1 VFSKEEAGLTDKLLN
16 VTVHQLSLQSAPRL
30 PNIEE
35 VLAKLQDGIAASELE
50 GQQLDFKE
58 AAGNV
63 KATLAILADAAVCF
77 ANADG
82 GRIVLGVND
91 KAKTRMKALVG
102 ISADYTSEVVRR
114 GVFDRTSPPLTLVV
128 DERLE
133 DGNRLLVID
142 VPPGV
147 APHSNSGGLATR
159 RLGKE
164 CRPFTPAQQREFLVA
179 RGQYDWS
186 ADSSG
191 IDLRKVSTAEMER
204 LRELLLEAGSD
215 ELARLRDKP
224 LLESLRLVA
233 TDGRLTMAGVL
244 LVGKEASIIETVPS
258 YGYSYQYRPSPGSE
272 ATQRIRGTKPLLSAV
287 ESLMEAIAARTE
299 VQPLNIAGGVQLRLV
314 DYPPNAV
321 RELLVNA
328 LIHRGFEDGGT
339 VDIEHSPERLVI
351 TSPGAL
357 VAGVTPANIL
367 THPSTPRHRLLA
379 EAVARCQ
386 LAERTGQGIDRA
398 YREMLRAGKKPPQIE
413 DLESRVR
420 ASLSGGIGN
429 DAFIHFVRD
438 LPPEL
443 GGDVDVLIALSLLRD
458 AKTVD
463 ALKLSEAIQRS
474 PVEAQE
480 VLTRIS
486 DGESG
491 LLEPTR
497 RTIRKPFPTYRLQN
511 QPLVDLSRAVSYRRR
526 TLDGIDEKVVDNVI
540 EYGFVTNKTLQRLFD
555 IDVYA
560 ARNMLTDLRDRDVLE
575 KIGEARGGPGV
586 KYGPGKKFP
595 KKRRP

>member
-1 VFSKEEAGLTDKLLN
+1 MI
-16 VTVHQLSLQSAPRL
+16 LSQGQ
-30 PNIEE
+30 E
-35 VLAKLQDGIAASELE
+35 VLGKLQDGVSAGDLE

-58 AAGNV
+58 TAKNP
-63 KATLAILADAAVCF
+63 KETLRMLADAAVCF

-91 KAKTRMKALVG
+91 KAKTRAKALVG
-102 ISADYTSEVVRR
+102 ASADYTPDLIRR
-114 GVFDRTSPPLTLVV
+114 AVFDRTSPPLTLVV
-128 DERLE
+128 HEHLE
-133 DGNRLLVID
+133 DGSRLLILD

-147 APHSNSGGLATR
+147 APHSNSAGLATR
-159 RLGKE
+159 RLDKE
-164 CRPFTPAQQREFLVA
+164 CRPFTPAEQREFLAA

-186 ADSSG
+186 AESSG
-191 IDLRKVSTAEMER
+191 VDMRRLSTAEMDR
-204 LRELLLEAGSD
+204 LRQLLFEAGADEVSRLRDRQLLEA
-215 ELARLRDKP
+215 
-224 LLESLRLVA
+224 LRLIA
-233 TDGRLTMAGVL
+233 TDGKLTMAAIL
-244 LVGKEASIIETVPS
+244 LLAKEATIAEILPA

-272 ATQRIRGTKPLLSAV
+272 ATQRIRGAKPLLAAV
-287 ESLMEAIAARTE
+287 EILSEAIETRT
-299 VQPLNIAGGVQLRLV
+299 QMKPLNVAGGIQLRLV

-328 LIHRGFEDGGT
+328 MIHRGFDGQGS
-339 VDIEHSPERLVI
+339 VDIEHSPDRLVI
-351 TSPGAL
+351 TSPGGL
-357 VAGVTPANIL
+357 VSGVTPANIL

-413 DLESRVR
+413 DLGSRVR

-429 DAFIHFVRD
+429 DAFIRFVRD

-458 AKTVD
+458 AKTID
-463 ALKLSEAIQRS
+463 ATKLAEAIQRS

-480 VLTRIS
+480 VLGRLA
-486 DGESG
+486 DGEAA
-491 LLEPTR
+491 LLEATR
-497 RTIRKPFPTYRLQN
+497 RTVRRPFPTYRLQN
-511 QPLVDLSRAVSYRRR
+511 QPLVDLARAVTYRRR
-526 TLDGIDEKVVDNVI
+526 TPDGIDEKVVDNVS

-555 IDVYA
+555 IDVYT
-560 ARNMLTDLRDRDVLE
+560 ARNMLSDLRDRELIE
-575 KIGEARGGPGV
+575 KIGKARGGPGV

-595 KKRRP
+595 KKRLPRLHPGAH

>member
-1 VFSKEEAGLTDKLLN
+1 MTL
-16 VTVHQLSLQSAPRL
+16 HQLTLQSAPQL
-30 PNIEE
+30 PEIDE
-35 VLAKLQDGIAASELE
+35 VMAKLQDGIAASELE

-58 AAGNV
+58 PAGNV

-77 ANADG
+77 ANTDG

-91 KAKTRMKALVG
+91 KAKTRAKALVG
-102 ISADYTSEVVRR
+102 VSADYTSDVVRR

-128 DERLE
+128 NERLE

-147 APHSNSGGLATR
+147 APHSNSAGLATR

-191 IDLRKVSTAEMER
+191 IDIRKISNAEMER
-204 LRELLLEAGSD
+204 LRGLLLEAGAD

-224 LLESLRLVA
+224 LLEALRLVA

-244 LVGKEASIIETVPS
+244 LVGKETSIIETVPS

-357 VAGVTPANIL
+357 VAGVTPDNIL

-379 EAVARCQ
+379 EVVARCQ

-413 DLESRVR
+413 DLDSRVR

-429 DAFIHFVRD
+429 DAFIRFVRD
-438 LPPEL
+438 LPPER

-458 AKTVD
+458 AKTID

-480 VLTRIS
+480 VLARIA

-497 RTIRKPFPTYRLQN
+497 RTVRKPFPTYRLQN
-511 QPLVDLSRAVSYRRR
+511 QPLVALSRAVSYRRR

-586 KYGPGKKFP
+586 KYGPGEKFP
-595 KKRRP
+595 KKRRQ